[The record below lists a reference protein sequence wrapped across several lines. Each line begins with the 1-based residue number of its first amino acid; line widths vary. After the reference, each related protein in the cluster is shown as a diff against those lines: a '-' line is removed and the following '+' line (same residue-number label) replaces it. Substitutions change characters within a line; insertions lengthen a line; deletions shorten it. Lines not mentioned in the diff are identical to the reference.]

1 MPDRASAD
9 DRSGDDPRRGGATA
23 LDGPIP
29 GLPMALAARLRH
41 ALAARPAIVCAWLF
55 GSRARGGARPDSDID
70 IAVLLIDDPSGR
82 LPDSAIA
89 LAGELEDEIGA
100 SLDLVIANRAPP
112 DLVHRVMRDGVLLL
126 DRAPGKRI
134 AFEVAARNR
143 WFDLQPVLATYRSP
157 TGTGHGRR

>member
-1 MPDRASAD
+1 MSDRADTSPPAAPLAGGSA
-9 DRSGDDPRRGGATA
+9 SA

-29 GLPMALAARLRH
+29 GVPAALADRLRA
-41 ALAARPAIVCAWLF
+41 ALGARPAILCAWLF
-55 GSRARGGARPDSDID
+55 GSRARGSARPDSDID
-70 IAVLLIDDPSGR
+70 LAVLLDDDPSGE

-89 LAGELEDEIGA
+89 LAGELEDA
-100 SLDLVIANRAPP
+100 LDAPLDLVVVNRAPP

-126 DRAPGKRI
+126 DRVPGQRI